1 MKRVYITTALTCLVI
16 LALLAGYL
24 QVFHPFSELS
34 GVKVGFIYDND
45 ESTAY
50 TYNFSLAAEALQKK
64 YGAGVEFYSRS
75 NVPDDKIEEPL
86 RELAAKGCN
95 VIFLNG
101 YSEQVISLAEEYPS
115 IQFCQTSYMDMTG
128 VDTPANYHSFKGE
141 AYQGRYVSG
150 IVAGMKLKEMIDGG
164 LILPGEAVLG
174 FVAAFP
180 SSEVISGY
188 TAFLPGARSVAPQ
201 ATMRVRYTGTWSSYS
216 REKSAAKALLDE
228 GCLIISQ
235 HSDTIAPAVACEE
248 EAGSREKPVYYVGYN
263 QVMSEVTPTTSLV
276 TTRINWEPYVLS
288 AVEAVIR
295 QKAIETVVPGK
306 VHGTDMSA
314 GFDRGWVEMLELN
327 QQLAAPGT
335 REAMDS
341 AIEQFRRGNGGMV
354 FRGDYTGVDPD
365 NPLDTCDLR
374 EGYEENATSSFP
386 TFHYILKD
394 IIFIDP

>member
-1 MKRVYITTALTCLVI
+1 MKGTR
-16 LALLAGYL
+16 
-24 QVFHPFSELS
+24 F
-34 GVKVGFIYDND
+34 
-45 ESTAY
+45 
-50 TYNFSLAAEALQKK
+50 LQKCFP
-64 YGAGVEFYSRS
+64 GENGIQVS
-75 NVPDDKIEEPL
+75 DDQL
-86 RELAAKGCN
+86 SDSG
-95 VIFLNG
+95 F
-101 YSEQVISLAEEYPS
+101 
-115 IQFCQTSYMDMTG
+115 FCQ
-128 VDTPANYHSFKGE
+128 
-141 AYQGRYVSG
+141 
-150 IVAGMKLKEMIDGG
+150 AGCQFRGKMG
-164 LILPGEAVLG
+164 LP
-174 FVAAFP
+174 FRP
-180 SSEVISGY
+180 
-188 TAFLPGARSVAPQ
+188 R
-201 ATMRVRYTGTWSSYS
+201 
-216 REKSAAKALLDE
+216 
-228 GCLIISQ
+228 
-235 HSDTIAPAVACEE
+235 
-248 EAGSREKPVYYVGYN
+248 GSREKPVYYVGYN
-263 QVMSEVTPTTSLV
+263 QVMSEVTLTTSLV

-327 QQLAAPGT
+327 QQLAATGT